1 MAAQALIDAGFPIT
15 VTPYE
20 LAELMTRDGTPRD
33 AINQRIRPNDI
44 IRIWTRQAGWTYER
58 DFFVKHAL
66 PRWSPTHQY
75 ITYTY
80 LIVPQLDEFEQSN
93 DPNFLGEDVIELV
106 TGTVILITHG
116 ESIAIRE
123 GIAQERIDV
132 VVDDFQ
138 IIKVKNANTT
148 ELIIK
153 DEQQQQGGGGV

>member
-1 MAAQALIDAGFPIT
+1 MQALTDLGYPLTI
-15 VTPYE
+15 TPYE
-20 LAELMTRDGTPRD
+20 LAELMIRDGTPRD

-44 IRIWTRQAGWTYER
+44 VRIWTRQAGWTYER

-66 PRWSPTHQY
+66 PKWSPTKQY
-75 ITYTY
+75 ITYMY
-80 LIVPQLDEFEQSN
+80 LIVPQLDDIDQAS
-93 DPNFLGEDVIELV
+93 DPSYLGEDIIELV

-116 ESIAIRE
+116 EAIAIRE

-148 ELIIK
+148 ELVVN
-153 DEQQQQGGGGV
+153 DP